1 MYFDNIYTVARVSG
15 PWTDM
20 ALTEFAQKSLQ
31 RGDQVRKTYSGKMDG
46 NYGHL
51 MISDQKLLFI
61 KEEGF
66 LRKSRNVVLNLPFEK
81 VGDVKPASKYELNIV
96 ESEGGK
102 HSFVV
107 DNIPITVVEKSINE
121 ALKR

>member
-1 MYFDNIYTVARVSG
+1 L
-15 PWTDM
+15 

-51 MISDQKLLFI
+51 MISDQKILFI

-66 LRKSRNVVLNLPFEK
+66 LRKSRNVALNLPLNK
-81 VGDVKPASKYELNIV
+81 VGEVRPANKYELNIV

>member
-1 MYFDNIYTVARVSG
+1 
-15 PWTDM
+15 
-20 ALTEFAQKSLQ
+20 
-31 RGDQVRKTYSGKMDG
+31 
-46 NYGHL
+46 
-51 MISDQKLLFI
+51 
-61 KEEGF
+61 
-66 LRKSRNVVLNLPFEK
+66 VVLNLPFEK
-81 VGDVKPASKYELNIV
+81 VGDIKPASKYELNIV